1 MSSQDNEVE
10 YRVVAVLLVAVIVL
24 VTGFAVGLGI
34 HKSRGGAPTTQA
46 AAPAAAPAMA
56 AASSDD
62 ASVVVENGVVKFY
75 FASGKADLAAG
86 ALVALGDAIA
96 AAHAEIAQRRA
107 EEDRRQVAV
116 EERLQVECGI
126 SFADQLDF
134 LGHVVGQ
141 PAVEAGERFARA
153 EVFPAAALRLGDGLR
168 GEIEHA
174 GEQPAHAQAAGR
186 RNRTDPNLAVD
197 RGAASGVL
205 VGEAKCL

>member
-96 AAHAEIAQRRA
+96 AAKAGKQLVLSGFHDATGDPAFNAELAKQRA
-107 EEDRRQVAV
+107 
-116 EERLQVECGI
+116 
-126 SFADQLDF
+126 
-134 LGHVVGQ
+134 
-141 PAVEAGERFARA
+141 
-153 EVFPAAALRLGDGLR
+153 
-168 GEIEHA
+168 
-174 GEQPAHAQAAGR
+174 
-186 RNRTDPNLAVD
+186 LAVRD
-197 RGAASGVL
+197 ALLGAGVAESSLELKKPEQTTGSGNDA
-205 VGEAKCL
+205 EARRVEVMIAG

>member
-1 MSSQDNEVE
+1 
-10 YRVVAVLLVAVIVL
+10 VVAVLLVAVIVL

-96 AAHAEIAQRRA
+96 AAKAGKRLVLSGFHDATGDPAFNAELAKKRA
-107 EEDRRQVAV
+107 
-116 EERLQVECGI
+116 
-126 SFADQLDF
+126 
-134 LGHVVGQ
+134 
-141 PAVEAGERFARA
+141 
-153 EVFPAAALRLGDGLR
+153 
-168 GEIEHA
+168 
-174 GEQPAHAQAAGR
+174 
-186 RNRTDPNLAVD
+186 LAVRD
-197 RGAASGVL
+197 AL
-205 VGEAKCL
+205 VGAGVAETSLELKKPEQTTGTGNDAEARRVEVMIAG